1 MKIKKFISRLWTA
14 IVVLLAISLFAF
26 LLCFPQIVGS
36 KAPIL
41 HVEAD
46 DDDIEI
52 ELYRIN
58 GLDLEYK
65 LKPDVDIKNLQLTF
79 EYFDN
84 EYETVKTIVKN
95 VGDVRADAEYDID
108 VSLLNFQILELFQS
122 SRYKISVTDGYIFF
136 LNDIFSIKS
145 IN

>member
-145 IN
+145 IS